1 MNVIPNFTIVL
12 QWINFAILLFLLT
25 KFLYKPLIKLLD
37 DRRDKVKSTIDS
49 AARTKEEADE
59 IFRERRTQLDQV
71 DREAKEIKLQAAK
84 DGLKEREKIVDR
96 AKEDATRIVERA
108 RDDILLQEKKAR
120 QRLREEAVDL
130 SISVA
135 EKLLEKEIDQA
146 DQRRFVG
153 RAIEEME
160 ESGG

>member
-1 MNVIPNFTIVL
+1 MNVIPNFTMVL
-12 QWINFAILLFLLT
+12 QWVNFAILLFLLT

-49 AARTKEEADE
+49 AARTKQEADE
-59 IFRERRTQLDQV
+59 LFRERRTQLDRV
-71 DREAKEIKLQAAK
+71 DLEAKEIKLQAAK
-84 DGLKEREKIVDR
+84 EGLKEREKIVAR
-96 AKEDATRIVERA
+96 ADEDASRIVDRA
-108 RDDILLQEKKAR
+108 RDDISLQEKKAR
-120 QRLREEAVDL
+120 KRLREETVDL

-135 EKLLEKEIDQA
+135 EKLLEKEIDRS

>member
-1 MNVIPNFTIVL
+1 MVDISFTIVL
-12 QWINFAILLFLLT
+12 QWVNFAILLFLLT

-37 DRRDKVKSTIDS
+37 GRREKVKSEIDS

-59 IFRERRTQLDQV
+59 LFQERRTQLDQV

-84 DGLKEREKIVDR
+84 DGLKEREKIVAR
-96 AKEDATRIVERA
+96 AEEDAGRIVERA

-120 QRLREEAVDL
+120 KRLREEAVDL

-135 EKLLEKEIDQA
+135 EKLLEKEIDHS